1 MNKAGVF
8 TLGSLP
14 IAAARSLALLTPV
27 LNLDGMSAVSLECNF
42 QWGAGGTST
51 TAIVATSLDGVL
63 WRHIARFDFTTS
75 SLVKTANLSGLS
87 PKGVASYADLA
98 AEGVTD
104 GFLGN
109 QLALLVSSVG
119 TYSNTLL
126 TCRASV
132 R

>member
-1 MNKAGVF
+1 MNNAGVF
-8 TLGSLP
+8 TLGSVALTAAKSLSIITP
-14 IAAARSLALLTPV
+14 II
-27 LNLDGMSAVSLECNF
+27 NLDGMSAISLECNF
-42 QWGAGGTST
+42 QWGAGGTSA
-51 TAIVATSLDGVL
+51 TAIVATSLDGTL
-63 WRHIARFDFTTS
+63 WRHIARFDFTTAA
-75 SLVKTANLSGLS
+75 LVKTANLSGLT
-87 PKGVASYADLA
+87 PKGIASYADLA

-109 QLALLVSSVG
+109 QIALLVSSVG